1 MKTPIYPKW
10 EDIINET
17 YMSRNHGLQYNIS
30 RSDLE
35 DIIEM
40 AREIGIDQAIQDFI
54 EANYEPIDLETDV
67 DYYYDQI
74 KERGVA

>member
-1 MKTPIYPKW
+1 MKTKIYPKW

-17 YMSRNHGLQYNIS
+17 YMSRNHGLQYNVS

-54 EANYEPIDLETDV
+54 EANYEPIDLDTDA